1 MRKKIVNTIL
11 SMFIM
16 LIGTFLI
23 TSCCSPRRYT
33 VDVSFVSTDM
43 ELVDDIKSYT
53 KVVDYGEE
61 VEVNFVVP
69 EGFETSEISAK
80 LRSGV
85 REGEMPV
92 EIKYKDDYISKY
104 NYATE
109 KSITIKIEKVIAD
122 CTLYIDM
129 STVTRKICTLDVSSN
144 RTEFNRF
151 TAVAIDPSE
160 LSQLTVL
167 DDSKV
172 VSKYGQSDSGKI
184 DVAYGDYIALI
195 YDRGYTGKELK
206 TVYSRE
212 NYFTESSHKANIGKV
227 GYSYYNRSNRGNL
240 VYSYGSLY
248 NTRIF
253 YLGMVRESMQ
263 FYDSIPDYVESK
275 GFKDVEEI
283 PNTLSFMTNMSKY
296 SSDLMTTSIYK
307 KTTKLYSAG
316 DSELD
321 KIEGTN
327 VVLEK
332 ANPVEQRYNRYDLY
346 RLYIGDNYNQE
357 EHWSSSEKANII
369 EEAYLCLESEED
381 LACFDKILLE
391 YESQSYIG
399 ATRIEFDAT
408 GVSGKRYV
416 KLTKELLEKFI
427 LDRSYVDDVTEYDYT
442 SGLAILY
449 VKANDNLTQLTET
462 IGVVEGDSESTIRE
476 KTRKKYTSISTIYS
490 FDAVVDTSIY
500 DYTTILY
507 AKNGD
512 DIDYGL
518 VDYHY
523 RYNVDGMPKLYI
535 RTSKIFDDNN
545 IYKESLYVDICGD
558 AVTSFRNPR
567 MYKVDIKND
576 GDPIDTG
583 DDDLYVDSASGINGI
598 KEELIGNSRTIR
610 RESGDWLIFQI
621 TIYLRNNERESYEI
635 DFSNVILPKV
645 ANQGIYVTNSSSFT
659 DLSNFKLV
667 NYLNADS
674 AKEDAEN
681 PIKLARFGYYVDL
694 YFVVVADYD
703 IHFDIYLDPNDPTS
717 KVSFMQILYDITGN
731 PLVIQVGDE
740 LREIKVMY
748 LDIIYELIDKEGD
761 YRFYAG

>member
-43 ELVDDIKSYT
+43 ELIDDIKSYT

-92 EIKYKDDYISKY
+92 EIKYKDEYVSKY

-129 STVTRKICTLDVSSN
+129 STVTRKTCTLDMSSN
-144 RTEFNRF
+144 KTEFNKF
-151 TAVAIDPSE
+151 TAVAIDPNE

-172 VSKYGQSDSGKI
+172 VSKYEQSSNGKI

-206 TVYSRE
+206 TIYSRE

-253 YLGMVRESMQ
+253 YLGRVRESMQ

-275 GFKDVEEI
+275 GFKDIEEI
-283 PNTLSFMTNMSKY
+283 PNTLSFLTNMSKY

-307 KTTKLYSAG
+307 KTSKLYNSGDAG
-316 DSELD
+316 LD

-327 VVLEK
+327 IVIEK

-346 RLYIGDNYNQE
+346 RLYIGDDFSQE
-357 EHWSSSEKANII
+357 EHWSNSERANII
-369 EEAYLCLESEED
+369 EDAYLCLESVED
-381 LACFDKILLE
+381 LSCFDKLLLE

-399 ATRIEFDAT
+399 ATRVEFDTT
-408 GVSGKRYV
+408 GVSGKKYV

-427 LDRSYVDDVTEYDYT
+427 LDRSYRDENTEYDYK

-449 VKANDNLTQLTET
+449 VKANEKLTQLTET
-462 IGVVEGDSESTIRE
+462 IGVVEGDSESNIRE

-500 DYTTILY
+500 DYTTLLY

-518 VDYHY
+518 IDYHY

-535 RTSKIFDDNN
+535 RTSNIFDENN
-545 IYKESLYVDICGD
+545 IYKESLYVDIFGD
-558 AVTSFRNPR
+558 AVTGFRNPR

-583 DDDLYVDSASGINGI
+583 DDDLYVDSTSGINGI
-598 KEELIGNSRTIR
+598 QGEVIGNDRTIR
-610 RESGDWLIFQI
+610 RETGDWLIFQI

-667 NYLNADS
+667 NYLNAGLS
-674 AKEDAEN
+674 NEDAEN

-694 YFVVVADYD
+694 YFIVVADYD
-703 IHFDIYLDPNDPTS
+703 IHFDIYLDPDDPTS
-717 KVSFMQILYDITGN
+717 KVSIMQTLYDITGN
-731 PLVIQVGDE
+731 PLVMTVGDE
-740 LREIKVMY
+740 SKEIKVMY
-748 LDIIYELIDKEGD
+748 LDIIYELIDKSGD